1 MPRLE
6 TLYIHWSNLE
16 TLRNA
21 RCGNGSMS
29 HRHRTNKR
37 ITEMVKRY
45 IAPDSC
51 QRLPMLVVPGTSEV
65 MVGRKEQGK
74 LMYVSTGSS

>member
-6 TLYIHWSNLE
+6 TLHIYCSNLE

-29 HRHRTNKR
+29 HYRWTNTR
-37 ITEMVKRY
+37 IIEMVKRY

-51 QRLPMLVVPGTSEV
+51 QRLPMLVVLSEV